1 VTSVTPFALA
11 YRILLPWAQ
20 RADGARSFPGA
31 LFGMPTI
38 IRLLSATAVLALA
51 LAAGAQTL
59 PSPSNNP
66 APSDKGKPAPTDKRL
81 SGAISVDRVNA
92 DLEKA
97 AMARH
102 DSAKGRAEFGRWY
115 YFYYSLTQA
124 EFSALAKHTVFLI
137 VVLTQKS
144 EELPLKRVY
153 IREKDRDVAL
163 ARLSGSRSELDGQ
176 SLEAQMFGRFR
187 EDGLYLV
194 PMAPM
199 VRDGQ
204 IQIDFAANRAG
215 YVMMQFPSNVARED
229 IKTRPW
235 LDGADPPP
243 NARPDLMELQAFI
256 RRKYPGFPVPT
267 SLP

>member
-1 VTSVTPFALA
+1 MHTITRLVAATTLLAFGFA
-11 YRILLPWAQ
+11 
-20 RADGARSFPGA
+20 
-31 LFGMPTI
+31 
-38 IRLLSATAVLALA
+38 
-51 LAAGAQTL
+51 AAAQT
-59 PSPSNNP
+59 PSPSEKP
-66 APSDKGKPAPTDKRL
+66 VPSDKGKPAPTDKHL

-97 AMARH
+97 AKLRQ

-124 EFSALAKHTVFLI
+124 EFSALAKYTVFLI

-153 IREKDRDVAL
+153 IREKDREVAL
-163 ARLSGSRSELDGQ
+163 ARLSGWRSELDGQ
-176 SLEAQMFGRFR
+176 SLAAQMFGRFR

-199 VRDGQ
+199 LRDGQ
-204 IQIDFAANRAG
+204 IRIDFAANRDG
-215 YVMMQFPSNVARED
+215 YVMMQFPSNVARDD
-229 IKTRPW
+229 IKTHPW
-235 LDGADPPP
+235 LDAGDPAA
-243 NARPDLMELQAFI
+243 NAKPDLKELRAFI
-256 RRKYPGFPVPT
+256 RRKYPGFLVPT